1 MLAIKII
8 LIEATIILLMT
19 DGILSLNCL
28 ALESTNSYGER
39 RSGTCFEI
47 LVSHLKGIIVHT
59 QTSVVGFTFVFTNG
73 SNTSYLENPVY
84 TNSAYIDLT
93 NMYLTG
99 LNIYTWP
106 GVHGIQFQQSNSGP
120 SQMIGD
126 SSGRCFNYLNST
138 FLKSQYLE
146 IKIIYGCIDNNNSQY
161 FPYLAFSYSFSQC
174 PLRTTS
180 TTSTLSTT
188 STTSTL
194 STTSTTITL
203 TTTSTTSTLST
214 TITTTSTPFLT
225 SAAVCKFYF
234 NY

>member
-19 DGILSLNCL
+19 DGMLSLNCL
-28 ALESTNSYGER
+28 ALESTNSYGES

-59 QTSVVGFTFVFTNG
+59 KMSVVGFTFIFTNG
-73 SNTSYLENPVY
+73 SNTSYLEDPVY
-84 TNSAYIDLT
+84 TNSANIDLT
-93 NMYLTG
+93 SMYLTG
-99 LNIYTWP
+99 LNIYTRP

-120 SQMIGD
+120 GQMIGD
-126 SSGRCFNYLNST
+126 TSGRCFNYLNST
-138 FLKSQYLE
+138 FLKSYYLE

-194 STTSTTITL
+194 STTSTT
-203 TTTSTTSTLST
+203 STLST
-214 TITTTSTPFLT
+214 TITTTSTPFFT
-225 SAAVCKFYF
+225 SAATCKFYL
-234 NY
+234 N